1 VNISFRLFLIAVCV
15 ILSACAP
22 ALLEVTRGPSLYARN
37 DVVTVR
43 SFLIGGFDGPLG
55 AQLRQR
61 VITALEARRF
71 IVLDAQAVPR
81 DNGSD
86 FAVTGVVN
94 AERASVTT
102 SNVYGP
108 PGLGLGISTTNEYWN
123 VSGVIV
129 RVSSRRD
136 GQTAR
141 VLELRPNQRL
151 NATETAALIAD
162 GIAREFSPAR

>member
-1 VNISFRLFLIAVCV
+1 M
-15 ILSACAP
+15 ACAP
-22 ALLEVTRGPSLYARN
+22 AMLEVTRGPSLYARS
-37 DVVTVR
+37 DVVIVR
-43 SFLIGGFDGPLG
+43 GFLVGGFDGPLG

-61 VITALEARRF
+61 VITALENRRF
-71 IVLDAQAVPR
+71 TVLDAQAAPR

-86 FAVTGVVN
+86 FVVSGVVN

-102 SNVYGP
+102 TSVSGT
-108 PGLGLGISTTNEYWN
+108 PGLGLGISTTTEYWN

-151 NATETAALIAD
+151 SVTETAALIAD

>member
-1 VNISFRLFLIAVCV
+1 MNLWIRPVIAALCV
-15 ILSACAP
+15 GLVGCAP
-22 ALLEVTRGPSLYARN
+22 AALEVTRGPSLYARS

-43 SFLIGGFDGPLG
+43 GFLVAGFDGPLG

-71 IVLDAQAVPR
+71 TVLDAQAASKN
-81 DNGSD
+81 DGGD
-86 FAVTGVVN
+86 FAVSGVVS
-94 AERASVTT
+94 ASRASVTT
-102 SNVYGP
+102 SSVSNP
-108 PGLGLGISTTNEYWN
+108 PGLGFVFSTTNDYWD

-141 VLELRPNQRL
+141 LLELRPNQRL
-151 NATETAALIAD
+151 SVTDTAELIAD
-162 GIAREFSPAR
+162 GIAHEFRPTR